1 MVVLALGPGVAH
13 AQGYPE
19 NSPEACSDRV
29 DNDGNGY
36 VDCNDPGCR
45 NFAFCQQGAPPP
57 GYQAPPP
64 GYQQAPPPG
73 YAPPPPGYPPP
84 PPGYAP
90 PGYTYQQP
98 PPPKGVGDVIAGF
111 ILLGVGIIF
120 IGVSIPFWQDAY
132 STRPTISS
140 FVADVAIAV
149 SFDILGTVMLII
161 GAILVPSGFGKMAR
175 YKRWQQQQ
183 QGGMPRALIEFD
195 LGKKLTLAPAFSLTP
210 SAAIPG
216 AMDGSFGFRLTF

>member
-45 NFAFCQQGAPPP
+45 NFAFCQQAAPPP
-57 GYQAPPP
+57 GYQPPPP
-64 GYQQAPPPG
+64 GYP
-73 YAPPPPGYPPP
+73 PPPPGYPPP

-120 IGVSIPFWQDAY
+120 IGVSIPFWQSAY
-132 STRPTISS
+132 SPRYTVS
-140 FVADVAIAV
+140 FVADVAIAA

-183 QGGMPRALIEFD
+183 QQPGMPRALIDFNV
-195 LGKKLTLAPAFSLTP
+195 GKGLTLAPAFSLVP
-210 SAAIPG
+210 SASVAG
-216 AMDGSFGFRLTF
+216 GMDGSFGFRLTF